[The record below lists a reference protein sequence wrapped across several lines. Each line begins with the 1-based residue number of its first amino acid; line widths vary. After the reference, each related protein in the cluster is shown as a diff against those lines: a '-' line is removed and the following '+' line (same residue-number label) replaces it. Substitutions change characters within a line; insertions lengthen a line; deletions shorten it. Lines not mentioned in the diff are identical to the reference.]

1 MTEIDIQQDILQSIT
16 DFMERSGGIT
26 NGHMERTARYIGIF
40 ADMLKGENIY
50 HKASLSWDKDSFIRS
65 ALLHDLGKISV
76 KDSILYKPGKLT
88 RAEYEEMKTHTLSG
102 LKIIEALQ
110 RYSSSNVLLKY
121 AKILIGTHHEWWNG
135 LGYPNGLRGRQIPL
149 QGRIMA
155 IVDVYD
161 ALISERPY
169 KKPCSHEEAKGLILE
184 GRGSHFDPFLAD
196 LFVNGSSLFE
206 EAGRE
211 DYP

>member
-1 MTEIDIQQDILQSIT
+1 MTELQQDILQNIT
-16 DFMERSGGIT
+16 DFMERTGGIT
-26 NGHMERTARYIGIF
+26 GGHMERTGRYIGIF
-40 ADMLKGENIY
+40 IDMLKGENIY
-50 HKASLSWDKDSFIRS
+50 HKASLSWDKDSFVRS

-88 RAEYEEMKTHTLSG
+88 RAEYEEMKNHTLLG

-110 RYSSSNVLLKY
+110 KYSSSNVLLKY

-135 LGYPNGLRGRQIPL
+135 SGYPNGLKGRQIPL

-169 KKPCSHEEAKGLILE
+169 KKPFSHNEAVGSILQ

-196 LFVNGSSLFE
+196 LFLAGSGRFE

-211 DYP
+211 EYH

>member
-1 MTEIDIQQDILQSIT
+1 
-16 DFMERSGGIT
+16 
-26 NGHMERTARYIGIF
+26 MERTGRYVGIF
-40 ADMLKGENIY
+40 IDMLKGENIY
-50 HKASLSWDKDSFIRS
+50 HEASLSWDKDSFIQS

-102 LKIIEALQ
+102 LKIIEALSN
-110 RYSSSNVLLKY
+110 YSSSNVFLKY

-135 LGYPNGLRGRQIPL
+135 SGYPSGLRGRQIPL

-161 ALISERPY
+161 ALISKRPY
-169 KKPCSHEEAKGLILE
+169 KKPFSHDEAVILILQ
-184 GRGSHFDPFLAD
+184 GRGSHFDPLLAD
-196 LFVNGSSLFE
+196 LFLAGSKHFA
-206 EAGRE
+206 EAGKA
-211 DYP
+211 DYA

>member
-1 MTEIDIQQDILQSIT
+1 
-16 DFMERSGGIT
+16 MERSGGIT
-26 NGHMERTARYIGIF
+26 GGHMERTGRYIGIF
-40 ADMLKGENIY
+40 IDMLKGENIY

-102 LKIIEALQ
+102 LKIIEDISKH
-110 RYSSSNVLLKY
+110 SSSNVFLKY
-121 AKILIGTHHEWWNG
+121 AKILIGTHHEWWDG
-135 LGYPNGLRGRQIPL
+135 SGYPNGLKGRQIPL

-155 IVDVYD
+155 IIDVYD

-169 KKPCSHEEAKGLILE
+169 KKPYSHDDAVFTILSE
-184 GRGSHFDPFLAD
+184 RGSHFDPFLAD
-196 LFVNGSSLFE
+196 LFLTASGRFEQAGSTT
-206 EAGRE
+206 
-211 DYP
+211 

>member
-1 MTEIDIQQDILQSIT
+1 MT
-16 DFMERSGGIT
+16 DFIEKSGGIT
-26 NGHMERTARYIGIF
+26 GGHMERTGRYIGIF
-40 ADMLKGENIY
+40 IDMLKGETIY

-76 KDSILYKPGKLT
+76 KDSILFKPGKLT
-88 RAEYEEMKTHTLSG
+88 RAEYEEMKSHTLSG
-102 LKIIEALQ
+102 LKIIEALSM
-110 RYSSSNVLLKY
+110 YSSSNVLLKY

-135 LGYPNGLRGRQIPL
+135 SGYPHGLKGRQIPL

-169 KKPCSHEEAKGLILE
+169 KKPFSHDEAMVLILQ

-196 LFVNGSSLFE
+196 LFLNGSNLFE
-206 EAGRE
+206 EVGRA
-211 DYP
+211 DCS